1 MSAHVESSSHAS
13 SEKSG
18 SSAHAGSHDGEAW
31 QAGAHNLQ
39 RTMEN
44 IYAPIEFAHHL
55 HHPGAL
61 GSLAAESAV
70 SAPALPE
77 FGQMVGALQGTP
89 TTAAHPSAAAS
100 PRGLGSVLGS
110 LSSVFG
116 AVELA
121 EGVHEL
127 GEGEKLQGTLDSL
140 AGLAGIGSGGL
151 ALLGSSLAGVTA
163 LPAAGLGMVAY
174 GEKKSREW
182 DLLGHG
188 HDGKPRSNFEVVSDF
203 AQDAYTGVHDSFGRG
218 IAGKVGGVAAAGVT
232 GLATGTIA
240 TAANVLM
247 GMIGA
252 GLDAGRFI
260 GRTAEAL
267 WHRDGQ
273 PAGER
278 VEA

>member
-1 MSAHVESSSHAS
+1 MSLHVESSSQSSHEKNAS
-13 SEKSG
+13 P
-18 SSAHAGSHDGEAW
+18 AHAGNHDGETW
-31 QAGAHNLQ
+31 QSGAHNLQ

-77 FGQMVGALQGTP
+77 FGQMVDALHGTGP
-89 TTAAHPSAAAS
+89 AGAHPSPAGS
-100 PRGLGSVLGS
+100 PRGLGSILGG
-110 LSSVFG
+110 LSGVFG

-121 EGVHEL
+121 HGVHEL

-203 AQDAYTGVHDSFGRG
+203 AKDAYTGVHDSFGRG
-218 IAGKVGGVAAAGVT
+218 IAGKVGGVAAAGLV

-240 TAANVLM
+240 TLANLGM
-247 GMIGA
+247 GAIGA

-278 VEA
+278 VVA